1 MFDARLEKLA
11 HNLVSYSCRVQ
22 PGEKCLIECVGDR
35 DQELVVLLIKEIY
48 AAGGLPF
55 VCSQNIKVKR
65 ALIMQANKEQLEI
78 MAANDGAL
86 MSQMQAYI
94 GIRASENSFE
104 LSDVPNERMELY
116 NKFYNEPVHSRIRVP
131 KTKWVVLR
139 YPNDSMSQ
147 LANMSTE
154 SFEDFYFNVCNLD
167 YQKMDKAMQSLKEL
181 MERTDKVH
189 ITGRGTDLRFSIKG
203 MNAVKCSGRCNIPD
217 GEIYTAP
224 VKESVE
230 GVITYNTRSLHDGF
244 TFENICL
251 RFEKGKIVSA
261 EANDSERINKIFDMD
276 EGARYIG
283 EFSFGLNPYINDA
296 ILDTLFDEKISGS
309 IHFTPGMAYDD
320 AFNGNKSA
328 LHWDLVYVQTPAFG
342 GGEIYFDGVLIRKD
356 GRFTLPELQG
366 LNPENLK

>member
-167 YQKMDKAMQSLKEL
+167 YQKMDKAMQPLKEL

-296 ILDTLFDEKISGS
+296 ILDTLFDEKIAGAFISRPAWLMTTPLTAIKVRCTGIWFMFKLRLSAEGKS
-309 IHFTPGMAYDD
+309 ILT
-320 AFNGNKSA
+320 AF
-328 LHWDLVYVQTPAFG
+328 
-342 GGEIYFDGVLIRKD
+342 
-356 GRFTLPELQG
+356 
-366 LNPENLK
+366 